1 MFRMLASWDELL
13 MNAEETIC
21 NEEAPQRRFVTKLI
35 RIPTKSIGTV
45 VGKGG
50 ASVRRIEFET
60 KTFIR
65 IVYSDKNSAEFKKTV
80 SQGLVEDNVEVDWC
94 TKEEPVLNTDDKGV
108 FVEIRAETEERI
120 RLACLAIR
128 GLVADS
134 LAPQFTKH
142 IFAEPHAIGS
152 IIGKDGCN
160 LKRLQRNFRVRV
172 EIDNNTGTSF
182 RKISIT
188 GTEESVAL
196 AEIRITQLIS
206 HGRHAGSSIQD
217 DDDIPLEQRMM
228 EIAMLT
234 TQLEQDEDEVW

>member
-1 MFRMLASWDELL
+1 MMFRMLASWDELL
-13 MNAEETIC
+13 MNAEETVC
-21 NEEAPQRRFVTKLI
+21 NEEVPQRRFITKLI

-50 ASVRRIEFET
+50 ANVRRIEFET

-65 IVYSDKNSAEFKKTV
+65 IVYTDKNSAQFRKTV
-80 SQGLVEDNVEVDWC
+80 SHELSGNSVEDDWSA
-94 TKEEPVLNTDDKGV
+94 KEKPISKTDDGV
-108 FVEIRAETEERI
+108 FVEIRAESEERI

-134 LAPQFTKH
+134 LTPQITRH
-142 IFAEPHAIGS
+142 ICAEPHAIGS

-172 EIDNNTGTSF
+172 EIDSHTCTSL

-206 HGRHAGSSIQD
+206 RGRQAGSNPLD
-217 DDDIPLEQRMM
+217 DDDVPFEQV
-228 EIAMLT
+228 T
-234 TQLEQDEDEVW
+234 C